1 MPLLG
6 LEGKFT
12 FESFLTRLKTHC
24 LTTNEEIRIL
34 AYVTDLDPKELFES
48 MKRFG
53 FMVSDLGDIV
63 EVKTNYTKIN
73 DNLEIYSTYYYRYDF
88 SKNLLLCFT
97 SDTLE
102 EARITMDKFVNQK
115 YRISQLWIHPVE
127 FNKISQKII
136 RENENTIINE
146 FHVSR
151 YRVDGEKVI
160 RGDYLSRYFKY
171 MGDDGRYTLEEITRS
186 YGVLPTSIQFIIP
199 NVCKFRVTDMGR
211 FTFVYGNI
219 DFLFDIINDI
229 LTNVLTTKSII
240 DKAKIE
246 FIPVNMGKREVR
258 LPKLIPLDIVFS
270 REIDYSEI
278 EKLVNNMTGDVFS
291 FEIFDMALIPGSIHL
306 SGTIVDK
313 NKNIA
318 FSVTGN
324 SNKVTLSPRK
334 DTSFDSMLKF
344 YEMITERVD
353 LNAKLEVSQQLNH

>member
-1 MPLLG
+1 MPLSD

-12 FESFLTRLKTHC
+12 FESFLARLKTHC
-24 LTTNEEIRIL
+24 LNTNEEIRIL
-34 AYVTDLDPKELFES
+34 AYVTDLKPEELFDS

-53 FMVSDLGDIV
+53 FIVSDHGDII
-63 EVKTNYTKIN
+63 EVRANYITMGNI
-73 DNLEIYSTYYYRYDF
+73 ESYSTYYYRYDF
-88 SKNLLLCFT
+88 KSSLLLCFT

-102 EARITMDKFVNQK
+102 VASKTMDRFVNQK
-115 YRISQLWIHPVE
+115 HRIYQLWIHPLE
-127 FNKISQKII
+127 FSKICQKII

-146 FHVSR
+146 FHASR
-151 YRVDGEKVI
+151 FRVDGEKVI
-160 RGDYLSRYFKY
+160 REDYPRYFQY
-171 MGDDGRYTLEEITRS
+171 NGDDGRYTLEEITKA

-199 NVCKFRVTDMGR
+199 NVCKFRITEMGR

-229 LTNVLTTKSII
+229 LTHVLIAKSII

-246 FIPVNMGKREVR
+246 FIPVNMGIREVR
-258 LPKLIPLDIVFS
+258 LPKLVPLDIVFS
-270 REIDYSEI
+270 REIDYSEVEQLI
-278 EKLVNNMTGDVFS
+278 NNMTGEAFS

-318 FSVTGN
+318 FSITGN

-334 DTSFDSMLKF
+334 DTSFDSMMEF
-344 YEMITERVD
+344 YKMVTERLD
-353 LNAKLEVSQQLNH
+353 LKAKLEVPQTH